1 MNALSIRVRIRL
13 AIGVLGAGYVLLFLL
28 VQWTGLKTQ
37 ACMKIVSQE
46 ASPATQSAQEAAA
59 GLQKLAKGYADAALT
74 QDRNG
79 MAQAEESIPAVISA
93 LASVEKH
100 TAFNPDRQKQA
111 SELSRRFANWNTQ
124 AEKVYGDMISSV
136 FVSEQTQTAATALTQ
151 EAQQM
156 DASLQEL
163 RATLSLDSQA
173 QLGSVSWWAK
183 AQRVFGLVLFLAIAG
198 AAIVLAL
205 MIERRVCDPLQQL
218 SARFN
223 DIAEGEGDL
232 TQRIPVR
239 SRDEIGELSLG
250 FNRFIDKL
258 QNIIRQVKLNT
269 TQLAAASHE
278 LASSAVQMARGS
290 ETQQRQTAQVVT
302 AMQQMTTSVTEV
314 SENSSS
320 VARDARQAAGD
331 ARDGGRIVQTTVDM
345 MRNLTEAVSVVA
357 KGISQLGE
365 RSDQIGRIVSVIE
378 EIADQTN
385 LLALNAAIEAARA
398 GEQGRGFAVV
408 ADEVRKLAERT
419 TKATQ
424 EIAGTIAVIQ
434 QETMAAVASM
444 DRGTAQVKQ
453 GVTATMEAGARLQQI
468 IEGSERAADR
478 ITRIAA
484 AAAQQ
489 AEANRQVNSSIH
501 EIAKISHE
509 SACGA
514 KESAKACEE
523 LSNLAME
530 LESLVG
536 RFNVENARVE
546 VTLPKEVPLWAAR
559 DDRAMAPA
567 TSG

>member
-1 MNALSIRVRIRL
+1 
-13 AIGVLGAGYVLLFLL
+13 
-28 VQWTGLKTQ
+28 
-37 ACMKIVSQE
+37 
-46 ASPATQSAQEAAA
+46 
-59 GLQKLAKGYADAALT
+59 
-74 QDRNG
+74 
-79 MAQAEESIPAVISA
+79 
-93 LASVEKH
+93 
-100 TAFNPDRQKQA
+100 
-111 SELSRRFANWNTQ
+111 
-124 AEKVYGDMISSV
+124 
-136 FVSEQTQTAATALTQ
+136 
-151 EAQQM
+151 
-156 DASLQEL
+156 
-163 RATLSLDSQA
+163 
-173 QLGSVSWWAK
+173 
-183 AQRVFGLVLFLAIAG
+183 
-198 AAIVLAL
+198 
-205 MIERRVCDPLQQL
+205 VCDPLQQL